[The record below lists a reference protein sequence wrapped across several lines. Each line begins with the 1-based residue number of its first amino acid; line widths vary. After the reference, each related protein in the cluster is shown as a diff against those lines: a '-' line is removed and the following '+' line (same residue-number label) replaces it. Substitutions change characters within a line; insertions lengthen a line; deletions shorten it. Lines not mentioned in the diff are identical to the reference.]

1 MTSINKLK
9 IKLFILKLSPEGDS
23 LYLLLYPCFY
33 CWILLELFCMTLT
46 YTLVI
51 FNMGIKHRN
60 SIYMTENKSRTSA
73 FKKIQTLYVNDFDN
87 FYWKICNL
95 E

>member
-23 LYLLLYPCFY
+23 LYLLLYPYFY
-33 CWILLELFCMTLT
+33 CWILLELFCMSLT
-46 YTLVI
+46 YTSVI

-60 SIYMTENKSRTSA
+60 SMYMTENKQ
-73 FKKIQTLYVNDFDN
+73 KQNKCI
-87 FYWKICNL
+87 
-95 E
+95 